1 MLWCILDHHIN
12 RWDCFCLFLRLSLV
26 PVLSF
31 KNSKAPLLSVEFR
44 YFCNATFNY
53 ATVAV
58 GNQGFLT
65 KEITF
70 LKEKGKKK
78 KLSFNKIN
86 ENSNI
91 FQF

>member
-1 MLWCILDHHIN
+1 
-12 RWDCFCLFLRLSLV
+12 
-26 PVLSF
+26 LSF